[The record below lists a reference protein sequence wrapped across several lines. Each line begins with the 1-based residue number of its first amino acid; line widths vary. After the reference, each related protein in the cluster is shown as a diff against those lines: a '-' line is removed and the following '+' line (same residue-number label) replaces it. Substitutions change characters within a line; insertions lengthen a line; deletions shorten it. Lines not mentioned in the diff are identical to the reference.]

1 MWQHKILPLCL
12 AKAQQF
18 PNDKLIQRTLSERA
32 FVSIGKFD
40 LHFTQLV
47 DS

>member
-12 AKAQQF
+12 AKAEQF

-32 FVSIGKFD
+32 FVSIGKFI
-40 LHFTQLV
+40 FIVTF
-47 DS
+47 